1 MAEAI
6 RMGRQVLV
14 LLPEIALT
22 ENFLFR
28 FEQRFGA
35 PPVQWH
41 SSLNSTERRRAW
53 RAIAQRPDQ
62 GGAQGVVGARSALF
76 LPYPTLGLIVAE
88 AALEG
93 SFTPAARVCYNF
105 RVAPS

>member
-41 SSLNSTERRRAW
+41 SSLKSTERRRAW

-76 LPYPTLGLIVAE
+76 LPYADLGLTLVDE
-88 AALEG
+88 APAV
-93 SFTPAARVCYNF
+93 SFNQDAGVRYNPPN
-105 RVAPS
+105 VPQ